1 VIKDVMVWL
10 DGSLADELRL
20 HAAAAIARQFESQ
33 VIALL
38 FNSIPLPAVAE
49 GGGTAAVVEAELWEK
64 ARQAGNAVEAKLIQR
79 LKLLDRPVET
89 RRFDVLADDI
99 ANIAAREARAADTF
113 VALRPNGAM
122 DPDRLLESVL
132 FGSGR
137 HLYLFPET
145 ERPRIAF
152 DRILLAWN
160 SSRESARA
168 MAEGMPF
175 LRIAKE
181 VTVAVVTEKRIAEED
196 ATVGADAVTYLTH
209 HGITAVLRRIK
220 GRNSDVGAALIAEA
234 ERRKADLL
242 VMGGYGHFRLRE
254 WLLGGVTY
262 NLMHEAPVPLLIA
275 H

>member
-1 VIKDVMVWL
+1 MIKDVMVWL
-10 DGSLADELRL
+10 DGSLADEVRL
-20 HAAAAIARQFESQ
+20 QAAAAIARQFESH

-38 FNSIPLPAVAE
+38 FNSVPLPAVAE
-49 GGGTAAVVEAELWEK
+49 GGGAAAVVEAELWEK
-64 ARQAGNAVEAKLIQR
+64 AREAGNTIEAKLIQR

-99 ANIAAREARAADTF
+99 ANIAVREARAADTF

-152 DRILLAWN
+152 DRVLLAWN

-175 LRIAKE
+175 LHLAKE
-181 VTVAVVTEKRIAEED
+181 VAVAVVTDKRIAEED
-196 ATVGADAVTYLTH
+196 ATVGADAVTYLSH
-209 HGITAVLRRIK
+209 HGIKAVLRRIESP
-220 GRNSDVGAALIAEA
+220 NSDVGAALIAQA

-242 VMGGYGHFRLRE
+242 VMGAYGHFRLRE

-262 NLMHEAPVPLLIA
+262 NLMHEAPIPILIA